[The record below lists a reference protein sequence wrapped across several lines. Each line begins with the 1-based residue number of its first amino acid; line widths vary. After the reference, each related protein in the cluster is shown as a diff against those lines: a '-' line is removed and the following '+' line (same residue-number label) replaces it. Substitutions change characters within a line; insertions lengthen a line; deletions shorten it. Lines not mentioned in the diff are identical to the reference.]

1 MSGSSL
7 TKTGG
12 TGWNAGA
19 GSTGVIRFGYGYVE
33 FTATETTTYRICGL
47 GNTDSDQNY
56 TDVDFGIIVRSDGSF
71 GVYEAG
77 THRGDFGTYGAGDR
91 FRVEVRYGVVRYR
104 KNGIVF
110 YTSASTPRYPLRVDS
125 SKIPRATDQMR
136 TFTS

>member
-1 MSGSSL
+1 MRYRWFVAGALLLGLSRTAAAEDVVWANAVGVSVSGSSL

-77 THRGDFGTYGAGDR
+77 THRGDFGINGVRR
-91 FRVEVRYGVVRYR
+91 FG
-104 KNGIVF
+104 
-110 YTSASTPRYPLRVDS
+110 
-125 SKIPRATDQMR
+125 
-136 TFTS
+136 